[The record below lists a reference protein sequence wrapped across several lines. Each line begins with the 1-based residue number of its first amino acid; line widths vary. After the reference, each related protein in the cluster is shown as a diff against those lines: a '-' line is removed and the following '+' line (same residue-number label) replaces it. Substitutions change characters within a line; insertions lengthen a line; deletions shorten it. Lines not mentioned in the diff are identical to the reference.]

1 MQFFMK
7 NKRKKNR
14 DLHKEALQLR
24 TRAGL
29 EEAIDVSKVGV
40 GHPEHE
46 QMELPQTMQVAL
58 RYSLGCGRN
67 ILQGKATEYKQLS
80 IEAVKCAERKW
91 HRRLSKPGG
100 QCCRG

>member
-1 MQFFMK
+1 MLRNRSDTHKQTKQSNAVFQEDK
-7 NKRKKNR
+7 KKKNR

-46 QMELPQTMQVAL
+46 QMKLPQAM
-58 RYSLGCGRN
+58 
-67 ILQGKATEYKQLS
+67 
-80 IEAVKCAERKW
+80 
-91 HRRLSKPGG
+91 
-100 QCCRG
+100 